1 MYYNFSVKEGDVMA
15 DFIFTINAVLPIILV
30 VALGYILK
38 RMKFLNK
45 DFLKV
50 SNKLVFKVLLPVM
63 LFLNIYN
70 VSNLNEIRLDIVLFA
85 ALGIVALFLI
95 GLLIVILFIKDPM
108 QKGVVLQCVF
118 RSNYAII
125 GIPLATMLFGESAA
139 VVASLVSAISIP
151 IFNILAVVSL
161 TVFIKDDVEKKDFK
175 TQAKSILI
183 KIIKNPLI
191 LGVVAGIIALLIR
204 EVFVINDITFRL
216 STDLKF
222 VYTALTWLKNTA
234 TPLALIVLGGQFEF
248 SAVKRLKK
256 EIAIGTISRI
266 VLAPA
271 LMIGI
276 ALLFFKDF
284 DGACFA
290 CLVALFGSPVA
301 VSSAIM
307 ASEMKNDEELAG
319 QLVVWTTLLSSV
331 TIFVLVLILKSINI
345 F

>member
-70 VSNLNEIRLDIVLFA
+70 VSNLKEIRLDIVLFA

-183 KIIKNPLI
+183 KIITNPLI

-266 VLAPA
+266 VLAPV

>member
-1 MYYNFSVKEGDVMA
+1 MA

-266 VLAPA
+266 VFAPA